1 MKRDSEFLKKVRELA
16 AENNMGAT
24 AKALKIPVYTLKS
37 RLLNVSTKLGEV
49 PPQFAKIRAV
59 KKVLKAKKRKH
70 LDTVRAAGKAGSS
83 KRVIIP
89 QQIFQELDWKKGDSI
104 VIRRR
109 SGKNKIIIEKSA
121 SK

>member
-1 MKRDSEFLKKVRELA
+1 
-16 AENNMGAT
+16 MGAT
-24 AKALKIPVYTLKS
+24 AKVLKIPVYTLKS
-37 RLLNVSTKLGEV
+37 RLLSASTKLGEV
-49 PPQFAKIRAV
+49 PPQFARKRVV
-59 KKVLKAKKRKH
+59 KKFLKGKKRKH
-70 LDTVRAAGKAGSS
+70 FDTVRGAGKAGSS

-104 VIRRR
+104 VIRR

>member
-1 MKRDSEFLKKVRELA
+1 MKRDSEFLKKVRKLA
-16 AENNMGAT
+16 VENNVGAT
-24 AKALKIPVYTLKS
+24 AKILKMSVYALKS
-37 RLLNVSTKLGEV
+37 RLLSSSTKLGEV
-49 PPQFAKIRAV
+49 PPPFARKRVV

-70 LDTVRAAGKAGSS
+70 FDTVRAAGRTGSS

-104 VIRRR
+104 VIRH

>member
-1 MKRDSEFLKKVRELA
+1 MKRDSEFLNKVRKLA

-24 AKALKIPVYTLKS
+24 AKVLKMSVHTLKS
-37 RLLNVSTKLGEV
+37 HLLSASTKLGEV
-49 PPQFAKIRAV
+49 PPQFARIRAV
-59 KKVLKAKKRKH
+59 QKVLKGKKRKH
-70 LDTVRAAGKAGSS
+70 LDTVRTAGKAGSS

-104 VIRRR
+104 VIRR